1 MSAAL
6 RWRLFAVAL
15 FAAGCTYHHKTPR
28 SESPGESSVL
38 QGSKG
43 SDFDESEESE
53 SAAPEHRPEKMMPA
67 AMYEAGSHAGAQDH
81 VKEPAPG
88 EKLMLTGAV
97 TAITDD
103 VAGLMAAVRAHAAEV
118 SGSIANEELGGDA
131 QHRYAEITLR
141 LPPAAMS
148 AFIDWLGQRS
158 VLDSRR
164 LQSTDVTREY
174 FDRDLAIRNLELTMG
189 RLHDLAKRPS
199 AELKDVIAVENEM
212 TRVRGELERLHGE
225 QRLLGDR
232 VARATLTIHL
242 QMKHGV
248 HAEPEMKF
256 ELVPHLTLLHLVDA
270 NGRAANRAGP
280 GISVMFSRWFSLD
293 FEMLPRKDADAR
305 SYLLTMTS
313 ATYSDFLGGG
323 RRRFLN
329 PYLGLRLGGAKLNGL
344 GALAYGADIGLE
356 IVRFRLFL
364 VEISGRALGLWYH
377 RDNPPTSDIVL
388 EGILGVGV
396 PF

>member
-1 MSAAL
+1 MNVAL
-6 RWRLFAVAL
+6 RWRLFAVSL
-15 FAAGCTYHHKTPR
+15 LAAGCSYQYKVPR
-28 SESPGESSVL
+28 SASTPGSEVL
-38 QGSKG
+38 QGEKG
-43 SDFDESEESE
+43 DFEEAE
-53 SAAPEHRPEKMMPA
+53 AAAPEDRPGKMTPA

-81 VKEPAPG
+81 LKEPTPG
-88 EKLMLTGAV
+88 EKLLLTGEV

-118 SGSIANEELGGDA
+118 SGSIAKEDLDGDA
-131 QHRYAEITLR
+131 QHRYAEIMLR

-148 AFIDWLGQRS
+148 AFIDWLSQRS

-164 LQSTDVTREY
+164 LHVTDVTREY

-189 RLHDLAKRPS
+189 RLHDLAKRPN
-199 AELKDVIAVENEM
+199 AELKDILAVEQEM

-232 VARATLTIHL
+232 VARATLIIHL
-242 QMKHGV
+242 RMQHGV
-248 HAEPEMKF
+248 HAEPELKF

-270 NGRAANRAGP
+270 NGRVANRAGL
-280 GISVMFSRWFSLD
+280 GIGVMFSRWFSLD

-305 SYLLTMTS
+305 SYLLTMST

-323 RRRFLN
+323 RRRFFN

-388 EGILGVGV
+388 EGLLGVGV